1 MYFPTRLERLFER
14 ETHLARSRHLVTVGF
29 FWIVFGVVYAIFSPA
44 SSASPRGVHQ
54 IVRLGIVTP
63 MVAAVTIAIWWGVRP
78 FIRELLMMVANIA
91 APASIILLLTLA
103 QDGDMTATRGGL
115 TIVLLFITVVVRLR
129 FWYATVACFSLVGV
143 QVSAPVLFNT
153 PVPGNVP
160 LVVATIA
167 ATLIA
172 NYTLE
177 REYRLNYLQ
186 RVLGRIQGANLAAMV
201 DQLHDLSLRDALTGL
216 PNRRALDSQLDELCA
231 DREPFS
237 VILVDVDSFKAF
249 NDLYGHQVGDDCLR
263 RLAAMLRAS
272 LRRTTDRVTRMG
284 GEEFAV
290 VLPLT
295 KLADAYTMAER
306 MRKSILDLRI
316 PHTGSATGDVVSIS
330 AGVSEARIPTTPGE
344 VLTRADKA
352 LYQAKSEGRNRVVL
366 SRDQIVPRDAHH
378 Q

>member
-1 MYFPTRLERLFER
+1 
-14 ETHLARSRHLVTVGF
+14 
-29 FWIVFGVVYAIFSPA
+29 
-44 SSASPRGVHQ
+44 
-54 IVRLGIVTP
+54 